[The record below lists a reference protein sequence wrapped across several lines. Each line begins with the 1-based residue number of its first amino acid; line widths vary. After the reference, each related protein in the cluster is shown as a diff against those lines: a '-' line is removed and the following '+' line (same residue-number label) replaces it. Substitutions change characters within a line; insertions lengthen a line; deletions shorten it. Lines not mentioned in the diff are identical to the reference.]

1 MAILQDS
8 AAVGKPLEEPLP
20 VIINATSGKGHAPEA
35 LAQVAQAFRDAGTR
49 TRIITFGRVENPREL
64 AERALETHPPVLVAA
79 GGDGTVSAVA
89 SVVAGTETALGV
101 LPYGTLN
108 HFAKDLSIPLDLQAA
123 ARVIVGGRVGKVD
136 VGEVN
141 GRIFLN
147 NASLGLYPLIAR
159 ERNLQ
164 QRRLGRGKWP
174 ALFWATMTVLRRSPF
189 LNVRISLDDRVET
202 RRSTFVFI
210 GNNEYVMEGFNIGS
224 RERLDGGRLSIY
236 VSHRSGRWG
245 LLALA
250 ARALVGKLHQAE
262 DFDAMTTRSVVIES
276 RRPVL
281 HLALDGEVSIVE
293 TPLQYTIRPAALRVM
308 LPAPAAG

>member
-8 AAVGKPLEEPLP
+8 AAGGKPLEEPLP
-20 VIINATSGKGHAPEA
+20 VIINAASGKGHTQDA
-35 LAQVAQAFRDAGTR
+35 LAPVEQAFGDAGAR
-49 TRIITFGRVENPREL
+49 TRIITFGPGDSPREL
-64 AERALETHPPVLVAA
+64 AERALGTHPPVLVAA
-79 GGDGTVSAVA
+79 GGDGTISAVA
-89 SVVAGTETALGV
+89 SVVVGTETALGV

-108 HFAKDLSIPLDLQAA
+108 HFAKDLSIPLDLQEA

-189 LNVRISLDDRVET
+189 LNVRISLDEQVET

-262 DFDAMTTRSVVIES
+262 DFDAMTARSIVIES
-276 RRPVL
+276 RRPFL
-281 HLALDGEVSIVE
+281 HLALDGEVSLVP